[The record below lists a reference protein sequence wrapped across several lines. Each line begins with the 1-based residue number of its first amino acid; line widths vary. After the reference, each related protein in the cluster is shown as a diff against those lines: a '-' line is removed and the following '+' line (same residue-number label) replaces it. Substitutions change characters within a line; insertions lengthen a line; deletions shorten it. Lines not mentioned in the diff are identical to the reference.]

1 MHVDELVRDMM
12 IGGIAAP
19 AAVTAG
25 DVPIAVG
32 SLKQAIARQVRA
44 AGIPRDAAAR
54 HLGVTPRSLSRWMH
68 GEDDAVTNPRNRQ
81 LQGEIIGLLRRR
93 SPEPVS
99 RRDIVCHLIDREI
112 DASPEEVHG
121 ILDLYLKL
129 GQIEP
134 AGKYR
139 YRATERRRVT
149 NTPERTESRA
159 QAIYRRVQALP
170 RMVRSY
176 IRGESGARAPI
187 CRMNIPPDRVEV
199 VAQKVTD
206 AIMTIYNE
214 EMAREVPEDSPL
226 EPMTLFF
233 LSARGW
239 HGEPE

>member
-1 MHVDELVRDMM
+1 MHVDEMVRDMM

-68 GEDDAVTNPRNRQ
+68 GEEDAVTNPRNRQ

-93 SPEPVS
+93 SPDPVS

-112 DASPEEVHG
+112 DASPEEVQG

-139 YRATERRRVT
+139 YRASERRRVT
-149 NTPERTESRA
+149 HTPERTESRA

-176 IRGESGARAPI
+176 IRGEAGSRAPI